1 RAPSR
6 LRSRAGDRPR
16 LRRSQRRAHRGRVGA
31 RSGDQLRRRV
41 PDRGG
46 GAPDRRA
53 GRAGGPVSGERI
65 LVCDDDPQIQR
76 ALRLVLREAGY
87 EVIVTETGEEALDR
101 AAVAG
106 PHAAIVDLMLPDTH
120 GIEVCRQLRRWS
132 DLPIIVLS
140 ALGEEAIKI
149 EALEAGADDYVT
161 KPFGPGELVARVQ
174 AALRRAG
181 REPTEPRIELDGLVI
196 DLAAHAVWLDGE
208 EVRLTPIEFSLLRVL
223 ALNRGLLMTH
233 RQLLVQVWGPEHAD
247 ATPLLRTHIANLR
260 GKLGGGEGRRSFIR
274 TDAGIGYRFRAP
286 AA

>member
-1 RAPSR
+1 M
-6 LRSRAGDRPR
+6 
-16 LRRSQRRAHRGRVGA
+16 
-31 RSGDQLRRRV
+31 
-41 PDRGG
+41 
-46 GAPDRRA
+46 
-53 GRAGGPVSGERI
+53 SGERI

-233 RQLLVQVWGPEHAD
+233 RQLLVEVWGPEHAD

-274 TDAGIGYRFRAP
+274 TDAGIGYRFRA
-286 AA
+286 